1 MYQIAVSEDA
11 KELMS
16 DHLPDKPPSVQP
28 APDFAALLSG
38 SRLRLRGRSA
48 FFATLLLHTD
58 IQPSQEV
65 KTAATDGD
73 RVFLNPQAA
82 ALLPAAELDAL
93 LLHEVLHAALSHVAR
108 RGPRE
113 KKRWN
118 KSADLIVNGMVAQA
132 GLPVAED
139 AARDGHL
146 ETLSV
151 EEVYAALEHSPD
163 DDDEGQQGEDGE
175 GDLLDG
181 PPSDAAPGN
190 GPAQKPGDTAR
201 RWKGTLEQA
210 RAAESLSGRG
220 TSTLGMHRELARLAP
235 ARLDWKSQLWRF
247 LARTPVDFGGFD
259 RRFVGRG
266 LYLEALDDESLKAL
280 IAVDTSGSVDDAAV
294 KALVAEVQGI
304 LGAYPHV
311 RAELYYADTE
321 AYGPFALSAG
331 SDIPPPQGGGGTD
344 FRPVFGKVEEH
355 SPDLLVYLTDGY
367 GDFPETPPRVPTLW
381 VVPPGGLEDE
391 GFPFGEVLRLE
402 DG

>member
-1 MYQIAVSEDA
+1 MT
-11 KELMS
+11 
-16 DHLPDKPPSVQP
+16 DKPPPIHPP
-28 APDFAALLSG
+28 ADFAALLSG
-38 SRLRLRGRSA
+38 SRLRLRGKSA

-58 IQPSQEV
+58 IVPSREV
-65 KTAATDGD
+65 ALAGTDGD
-73 RVFLNPQAA
+73 RVYLNPEAA
-82 ALLPAAELDAL
+82 AQLPASQLDGL
-93 LLHEVLHAALSHVAR
+93 LLHEVLHAALSHVPR

-118 KSADLIVNGMVAQA
+118 RAADLIVNGMVAQA
-132 GLPVAED
+132 GLPTAED
-139 AARDGHL
+139 AARDEHL

-151 EEVYAALEHSPD
+151 EEVYAALEHSQ
-163 DDDEGQQGEDGE
+163 DEQNSGGE
-175 GDLLDG
+175 GEAGSDLMDG
-181 PPSDAAPGN
+181 PPSDAPPKTGKPGN
-190 GPAQKPGDTAR
+190 AADTAR

-210 RAAESLSGRG
+210 RAAQSLTGKGSDP
-220 TSTLGMHRELARLAP
+220 LGLHRELARLAP

-266 LYLEALDDESLKAL
+266 LYLEALDDESLHAL

-321 AYGPFALSAG
+321 AYGPHPLTAG
-331 SDIPPPQGGGGTD
+331 SEIPPPQGGGGTD
-344 FRPVFGKVEEH
+344 FRPIFGKVADH
-355 SPDLLVYLTDGY
+355 DPDLLVYLTDGY
-367 GDFPETPPRVPTLW
+367 GDFPEVAPRLPVLW

-402 DG
+402 E

>member
-1 MYQIAVSEDA
+1 MT
-11 KELMS
+11 
-16 DHLPDKPPSVQP
+16 DKPPPIHPPQ
-28 APDFAALLSG
+28 DFAALLSG
-38 SRLRLRGRSA
+38 SRLRLRGKSA

-58 IQPSQEV
+58 IVPSREV
-65 KTAATDGD
+65 ALAGTDGD
-73 RVFLNPQAA
+73 RVYLNPEAA
-82 ALLPAAELDAL
+82 AGLPAAQLDGL
-93 LLHEVLHAALSHVAR
+93 LLHEVLHAALSHVPR

-118 KSADLIVNGMVAQA
+118 RAADLIVNGMVAQA
-132 GLPVAED
+132 GLPTAAE
-139 AARDGHL
+139 APRDDHL

-151 EEVYAALEHSPD
+151 EEVYAALEHAQ
-163 DDDEGQQGEDGE
+163 EEQQQQGGE
-175 GDLLDG
+175 GDAGSDLLDG
-181 PPSDAAPGN
+181 PPADAPPRSGKPGN
-190 GPAQKPGDTAR
+190 SADTAR

-210 RAAESLSGRG
+210 RAAQSLSGKG
-220 TSTLGMHRELARLAP
+220 SDPLGLHRELARLQA

-266 LYLEALDDESLKAL
+266 LYLEALDDESLHAL

-294 KALVAEVQGI
+294 RALVAEVQGI

-321 AYGPFALSAG
+321 AYGPHPLTAG
-331 SDIPPPQGGGGTD
+331 SEIPPPQGGGGTD
-344 FRPVFGKVEEH
+344 FRPIFGKVADHE
-355 SPDLLVYLTDGY
+355 PDLLVYLTDGY
-367 GDFPETPPRVPTLW
+367 GDFPETPPRLPVLW

-402 DG
+402 E

>member
-1 MYQIAVSEDA
+1 MT
-11 KELMS
+11 
-16 DHLPDKPPSVQP
+16 DKPPPLPQS
-28 APDFAALLSG
+28 ADFATLLSG
-38 SRLRLRGRSA
+38 SRLRLRGKSA

-58 IQPSQEV
+58 VQPSQEV
-65 KTAATDGD
+65 ALAATDGD
-73 RVFLNPQAA
+73 RVYLNPQAA
-82 ALLPAAELDAL
+82 AGLPPAELDGL
-93 LLHEVLHAALSHVAR
+93 LLHEVLHAALSHVQR

-118 KSADLIVNGMVAQA
+118 RAADLIVNGMVAQA
-132 GLPVAED
+132 GLPLQGD
-139 AARDGHL
+139 AARDDHL

-151 EEVYAALEHSPD
+151 EEVYATLEGSEE
-163 DDDEGQQGEDGE
+163 DEQQSAEGEAGDPS
-175 GDLLDG
+175 GDLLDR
-181 PPSDAAPGN
+181 PPSDAPPSQGQS
-190 GPAQKPGDTAR
+190 GQKPADTAR

-210 RAAESLSGRG
+210 RAAESLSGKG
-220 TSTLGMHRELARLAP
+220 ADPLGLHRELARLAP

-266 LYLEALDDESLKAL
+266 MYLEALDDESLHAL

-311 RAELYYADTE
+311 RADLYYADTE
-321 AYGPFALSAG
+321 ANGPYPLTAG
-331 SDIPPPQGGGGTD
+331 SEIPPPQGGGGTD
-344 FRPVFGKVEEH
+344 FRPVFGKVAEH
-355 SPDLLVYLTDGY
+355 EPELLVYLTDGY
-367 GDFPETPPRVPTLW
+367 GEFPEQPPRVPTLW

-402 DG
+402 EG